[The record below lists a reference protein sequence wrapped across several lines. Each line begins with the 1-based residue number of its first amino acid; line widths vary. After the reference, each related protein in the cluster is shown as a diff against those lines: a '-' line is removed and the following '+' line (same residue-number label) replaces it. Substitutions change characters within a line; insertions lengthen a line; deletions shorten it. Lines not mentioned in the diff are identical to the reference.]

1 MITGERET
9 EKEREMWIHYQLFCN
24 TRVVLQFNSNS
35 HIMFSTTGKLQTT
48 QLQIKWFSTPV
59 SRYSSWQ
66 VFFSFWT
73 TYDLFHDGCLNRW
86 LLYSP
91 KFTIIEPEKYELST
105 SLKNPAMAKNERGL
119 SFLSLSLSPPLPSS
133 KILKRSTWFAHTDW
147 SEFGHLPPVSQHCT
161 GLSQLLPPP
170 PSHFK
175 NPQKPSPRS
184 AHTEWSESGQLP
196 LSFPYPPPPQQPS
209 YNPLRDLRTQNG
221 DRCKFTQTPL
231 EPDLTCNGWKHL
243 MFH

>member
-73 TYDLFHDGCLNRW
+73 TYDLLHDGCLNRW

-91 KFTIIEPEKYELST
+91 KFTIIEPEKYELSLPLNT
-105 SLKNPAMAKNERGL
+105 SLKNPATAKNERGL
-119 SFLSLSLSPPLPSS
+119 SFLSLSLSPP
-133 KILKRSTWFAHTDW
+133 
-147 SEFGHLPPVSQHCT
+147 PP
-161 GLSQLLPPP
+161 
-170 PSHFK
+170 FK
-175 NPQKPSPRS
+175 NPQTFNVICTHRLVRVWTPAPSISALHRVKPASP
-184 AHTEWSESGQLP
+184 ATTIP
-196 LSFPYPPPPQQPS
+196 L
-209 YNPLRDLRTQNG
+209 
-221 DRCKFTQTPL
+221 
-231 EPDLTCNGWKHL
+231 
-243 MFH
+243 